1 MGEVRVSGPRYQ
13 QVAVDIAAK
22 IASRQYQVG
31 ERIYARS
38 LLSSAY
44 AVSPETARRAVGVL
58 ADLGIVKANRGSG
71 VEILSWERANQFL
84 RQYEDVETLSG
95 RRRKTLDHLSQLYQQ
110 AEELKK
116 EVQGLVEYTEQFQWS
131 NPLVPYE
138 ALVRKGSSCVGKS
151 LRELNFWQNT
161 GATVVAVRHGDQL
174 VLSPGPHQ
182 GLALGDTVYFVGNE
196 SSVQRVA
203 HLLEAPAAEPQKE

>member
-31 ERIYARS
+31 ERLYARS

-44 AVSPETARRAVGVL
+44 SVSPETARRAVAVL
-58 ADLGIVKANRGSG
+58 ADLGIVKATRGSG
-71 VEILSWERANQFL
+71 VEILSWEAAKKFL
-84 RQYEDVETLSG
+84 RQYEDVETLTA
-95 RRRKTLDHLSQLYQQ
+95 RRRKTLTHLSQLYQQ

-131 NPLVPYE
+131 NPFVPYE
-138 ALVRKGSSCVGKS
+138 STVQPGASCIGQS
-151 LRELNFWQNT
+151 LRDLNFWQNT

-182 GLALGDTVYFVGNE
+182 GLDQGDMVYFVGNE

-203 HLLEAPAAEPQKE
+203 HLLGMTDA

>member
-22 IASRQYQVG
+22 IVSRQYQIG

-44 AVSPETARRAVGVL
+44 AVSPETARRAVAVL

-71 VEILSWERANQFL
+71 VEILSREEAKKFL
-84 RQYEDVETLSG
+84 RQYEDVETLSA
-95 RRRKTLDHLSQLYQQ
+95 RRRNTLEHLSQLYQQ

-131 NPLVPYE
+131 NPFVPYE
-138 ALVRKGSSCVGKS
+138 AKVHSGSACIGKS

-161 GATVVAVRHGDQL
+161 GATVVAVRHADQL

-182 GLALGDTVYFVGNE
+182 DLSHGDTVYFVGNE
-196 SSVQRVA
+196 SALQRVT
-203 HLLEAPAAEPQKE
+203 HLLEARN